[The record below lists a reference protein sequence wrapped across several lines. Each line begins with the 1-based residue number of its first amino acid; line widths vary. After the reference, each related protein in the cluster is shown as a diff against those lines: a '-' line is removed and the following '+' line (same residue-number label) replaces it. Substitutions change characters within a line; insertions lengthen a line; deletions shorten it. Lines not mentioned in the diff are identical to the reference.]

1 MSLTAEQQTSHLSRL
16 QQEVLAWDYYRM
28 GGEDDPGAS
37 GGRKLREVPKKF
49 ASIQE
54 YLDVFEPL
62 VLEECAAQVCR
73 GASLDEDGT
82 RPAGPCTLPA

>member
-37 GGRKLREVPKKF
+37 GRRTVREVPNKF
-49 ASIQE
+49 TSIQAGHPE
-54 YLDVFEPL
+54 TFLA
-62 VLEECAAQVCR
+62 LEHLEH
-73 GASLDEDGT
+73 L
-82 RPAGPCTLPA
+82 